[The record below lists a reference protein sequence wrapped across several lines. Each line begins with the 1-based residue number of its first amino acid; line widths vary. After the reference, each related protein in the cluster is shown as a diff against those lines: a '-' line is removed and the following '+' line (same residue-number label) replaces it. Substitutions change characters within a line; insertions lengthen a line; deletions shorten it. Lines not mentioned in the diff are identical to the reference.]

1 MKFLPKS
8 YLENYTI
15 YKSFVN
21 NKTNWPNNPKVIF
34 TSNSHFTNDPF
45 KIWLAEKERKIK
57 FIVGQHG
64 NGYLFQNILHIMI
77 EIFFLVINFYFG
89 VKRNLIIKKFKI
101 ILI

>member
-45 KIWLAEKERKIK
+45 KIWLAEKREKKIK
-57 FIVGQHG
+57 FIVGQYG
-64 NGYLFQNILHIMI
+64 MI
-77 EIFFLVINFYFG
+77 SVSKIFYTV
-89 VKRNLIIKKFKI
+89 
-101 ILI
+101 